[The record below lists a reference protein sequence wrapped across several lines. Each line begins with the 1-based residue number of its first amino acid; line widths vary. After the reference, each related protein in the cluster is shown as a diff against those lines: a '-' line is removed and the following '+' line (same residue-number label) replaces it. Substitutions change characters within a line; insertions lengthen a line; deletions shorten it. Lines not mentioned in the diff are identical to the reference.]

1 MKPGVIYVGYQGVG
15 KSTVA
20 KKHVSYID
28 LESGNFWVNGYRQ
41 EDWYMAYCAIA
52 KHLIE
57 QGKNVFLSS
66 HEVVRNELKSIG
78 CPATIIC
85 PSVDLKD
92 EWVQRLF
99 LRYKKSMLEKDFRA
113 YKNAVFMY
121 EQNINALLSDDY
133 FGHLVIDSI
142 PYDLYALLRREK

>member
-28 LESGNFWVNGYRQ
+28 LESGNFWVDGYRQ
-41 EDWYMAYCAIA
+41 EDWYKVYCAIA
-52 KHLIE
+52 KHLMQ

-66 HEVVRNELKSIG
+66 HEVVRNELKRLG

-85 PSVDLKD
+85 PSIELKD
-92 EWVQRLF
+92 SWVERLR
-99 LRYKKSMLEKDFRA
+99 LRHAKSMEGKDFRA
-113 YKNAVFMY
+113 FKNAEDRY
-121 EQNINALLSDDY
+121 TENIQELLSDTY
-133 FGHLVIDSI
+133 FDHLVIDSI
-142 PYDLYALLRREK
+142 PYDLYKLLTKGK